1 MKKIISIIAAAA
13 LTVSC
18 FSCSDDKKKK
28 EKTEEKPV
36 NIEDGVN
43 EPALDEPV
51 KTEYKEFSEDSFNT
65 IEVNL
70 NVTDKEPPLTMHQ
83 LNTSQIDFGSV
94 IPPCKAEKYRDRYR
108 TDKSDYEDEEYQKF
122 IREKWEKSC
131 TEPQKGDIYCS
142 CIDGNTFYIEV
153 EYDNNC
159 LGHHESAIFRV
170 DGLTGEK
177 EEVFRHS
184 DPENSLIIWQLYS
197 VNGVLYVLTRE
208 KGLYYLDEEKKE
220 LVNILEAEESRNY
233 SAYVMG
239 NSAGRLLIR
248 ESINHTEDVP
258 KDYKTES
265 GHYTYSDDGENY
277 YIITGCD
284 YKVKEFDFSSKTW
297 TELYSAYEDY
307 GENGFDSI
315 SGSKECPFIYGELF
329 AWKEKPE
336 NSRKYDV
343 CTESYKV
350 STGLTGCD
358 ILYASDKK
366 LVLRQGSKAS
376 SSETS
381 FVHVFDLESSTHY
394 IIDYSGLG
402 ADNCKY
408 AKDGIVVYPSVG
420 SGKVYYIMPEIG
432 LTFDLAS
439 FDSTY
444 DEYALD
450 MWLSLYDSYDNSLW
464 FDINIKRDERE
475 VTEQPGVIYKEYDY
489 DQVKVWFTQ
498 EENNE

>member
-1 MKKIISIIAAAA
+1 MKKIISKIAAAA
-13 LTVSC
+13 LTLSC
-18 FSCSDDKKKK
+18 FSCSEDKKKK

-36 NIEDGVN
+36 NIEDGVD

-51 KTEYKEFSEDSFNT
+51 KTEYKEFSEDSFKT
-65 IEVNL
+65 VEVNL
-70 NVTDKEPPLTMHQ
+70 NITDKEPPLTSHM
-83 LNTSQIDFGSV
+83 LNLSQIDFGSL
-94 IPPCKAEKYRDRYR
+94 IPPCKDEKYRDRYM
-108 TDKSDYEDEEYQKF
+108 TDRSDYEDEEYQKF
-122 IREKWEKSC
+122 IREQWEKSC
-131 TEPQKGDIYCS
+131 TEPQKGVIHDCF
-142 CIDGNTFYIEV
+142 IDGNTFYIDV

-177 EEVFRHS
+177 EEIFRHS
-184 DPENSLIIWQLYS
+184 DPENSLIIWQLYRI
-197 VNGVLYVLTRE
+197 NGVLYVLTKE

-220 LVNILEAEESRNY
+220 LVNILEAEESQKYN
-233 SAYVMG
+233 AQIMG
-239 NSAGRLLIR
+239 NSAGRLLVR

-258 KDYKTES
+258 KDYKSDS
-265 GHYTYSDDGENY
+265 GQYAYSDDGENY

-284 YKVKEFDFSSKTW
+284 VKVKEYDFKSKTW
-297 TELYSAYEDY
+297 TELYSAFVDY
-307 GENGFDSI
+307 DPNVYGSI
-315 SGSKECPFIYGELF
+315 SASKDCPFIYGELF

-336 NSRKYDV
+336 NSRKYNV
-343 CTESYKV
+343 YTEKYKV

-366 LVLRQGSKAS
+366 LALRQGSQVAGA
-376 SSETS
+376 ETT

-408 AKDGIVVYPSVG
+408 AKDGIVAYPTGS
-420 SGKVYYIMPEIG
+420 SGKIYYIMPELG

-439 FDSTY
+439 FGSTSQ
-444 DEYALD
+444 EYETY
-450 MWLSLYDSYDNSLW
+450 MWPSLYDSYDNSLW
-464 FDINIKRDERE
+464 FHMNIKKGEHE
-475 VTEQPGVIYKEYDY
+475 VMEEPGVTHIEYDY